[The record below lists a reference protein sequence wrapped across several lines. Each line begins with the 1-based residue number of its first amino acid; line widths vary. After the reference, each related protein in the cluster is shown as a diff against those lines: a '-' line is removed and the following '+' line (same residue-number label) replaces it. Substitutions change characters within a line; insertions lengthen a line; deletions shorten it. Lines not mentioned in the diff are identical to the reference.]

1 MTLLFRFFS
10 NDAHATVNVENI
22 TQDEASFYIA
32 CVSERQS
39 EEPINIKVL
48 NCLLLK
54 KIQNNVYRIVF
65 RTLFE
70 SLTIFAKSS
79 FLHV

>member
-54 KIQNNVYRIVF
+54 KYKIMCIELYSEPCLSR
-65 RTLFE
+65 
-70 SLTIFAKSS
+70 
-79 FLHV
+79 

>member
-1 MTLLFRFFS
+1 MLLRLLSGFRMTLLFRFFS
-10 NDAHATVNVENI
+10 NDAHATVNVENL

-54 KIQNNVYRIVF
+54 KYKIMCIELYSEPCLNR
-65 RTLFE
+65 
-70 SLTIFAKSS
+70 
-79 FLHV
+79 